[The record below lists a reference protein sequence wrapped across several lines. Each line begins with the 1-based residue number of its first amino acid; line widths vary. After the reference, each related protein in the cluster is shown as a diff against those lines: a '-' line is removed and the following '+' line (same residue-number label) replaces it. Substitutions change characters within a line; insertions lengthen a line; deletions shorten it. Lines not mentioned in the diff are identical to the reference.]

1 MKKPEYSDQLNP
13 LIAQAE
19 QSLEDLDTKL
29 TFDVAKQEEEK
40 RKADELAAA
49 LKQKAEDDAAELV
62 RAQKAQVERVKEL
75 QQALNEAVGVGCII
89 HNPVR
94 PSRPLF
100 RCNRHQ

>member
-62 RAQKAQVERVKEL
+62 RTQKAQVERVKEL

-89 HNPVR
+89 HNPVH
-94 PSRPLF
+94 PFRPLF